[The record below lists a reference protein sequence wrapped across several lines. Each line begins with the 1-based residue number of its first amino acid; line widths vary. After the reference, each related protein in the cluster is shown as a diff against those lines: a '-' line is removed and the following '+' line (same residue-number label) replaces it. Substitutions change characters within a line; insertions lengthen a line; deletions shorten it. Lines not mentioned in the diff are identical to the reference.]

1 MHVLKYRKMINIDIN
16 IMYIGLDPS
25 LDTGQC
31 DMKPSIPT
39 SKLYRIQLV
48 IYFSTKHST
57 VCYSV
62 MSYI

>member
-1 MHVLKYRKMINIDIN
+1 MIKIEIN

-25 LDTGQC
+25 LDTEQC

-39 SKLYRIQLV
+39 SKLYHIQLV
-48 IYFSTKHST
+48 VYFSTKHST